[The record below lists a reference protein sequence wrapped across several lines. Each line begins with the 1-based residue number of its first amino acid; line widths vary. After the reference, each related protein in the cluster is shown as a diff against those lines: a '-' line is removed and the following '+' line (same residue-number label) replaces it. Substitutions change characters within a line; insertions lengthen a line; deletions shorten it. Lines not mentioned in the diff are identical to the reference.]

1 MFGRAGRNGCPAR
14 AHLLY
19 TCTQKPSVEEVHL
32 KSFACGTENCRR
44 KELIASLGSEEVLA
58 TNPACCDVCTGG
70 KIPTLRL
77 DVLAASHSKRT
88 YKAKPVRDIDRDME
102 QTLKEAL
109 LKEREKILEESVGLR
124 ILGRSFVFSEA
135 TVKDLCVKAKYIK
148 SKEDLGNLL
157 SLRPEYHDRVFN
169 IVWSVVSQAPPPQ
182 RKRRII

>member
-1 MFGRAGRNGCPAR
+1 M
-14 AHLLY
+14 
-19 TCTQKPSVEEVHL
+19 HL

-135 TVKDLCVKAKYIK
+135 TVKDLCVKAKYIQ
-148 SKEDLGNLL
+148 SKEDLRNLL

-169 IVWSVVSQAPPPQ
+169 ILWSVISQAPPPQ
-182 RKRRII
+182 RKRRLI